1 MALFSFHCQNYK
13 AGALVGIDGH
23 NRRLHKNHKS
33 NPDIDNERSANNI
46 VYVAPK
52 KNLYAD
58 CKAIIK
64 EKVIDTGHRV
74 RKDSNWICECIFSY
88 PEELPPDRMDDYFEL
103 IIKYMGARLGKDNV
117 IEAVAHCDEGG
128 LNHLHLDILLITP
141 EGRLS
146 SKALITRGFIQS
158 IHDKLPIVLQA
169 HGFDVERGA
178 VGHEGGLSAKE
189 YKKQMEIEAK
199 EISHKIDEMV
209 EEHNRI
215 LEIIKRL
222 REIAQQLELGNLAKA
237 RDIVSHHQKSR

>member
-1 MALFSFHCQNYK
+1 MLTIH
-13 AGALVGIDGH
+13 
-23 NRRLHKNHKS
+23 
-33 NPDIDNERSANNI
+33 
-46 VYVAPK
+46 
-52 KNLYAD
+52 
-58 CKAIIK
+58 
-64 EKVIDTGHRV
+64 
-74 RKDSNWICECIFSY
+74 
-88 PEELPPDRMDDYFEL
+88 
-103 IIKYMGARLGKDNV
+103 
-117 IEAVAHCDEGG
+117 
-128 LNHLHLDILLITP
+128 ILLITP

-146 SKALITRGFIQS
+146 SKALITREFIQS

-189 YKKQMEIEAK
+189 YKKQMESEAK

-209 EEHNRI
+209 EEHNRL